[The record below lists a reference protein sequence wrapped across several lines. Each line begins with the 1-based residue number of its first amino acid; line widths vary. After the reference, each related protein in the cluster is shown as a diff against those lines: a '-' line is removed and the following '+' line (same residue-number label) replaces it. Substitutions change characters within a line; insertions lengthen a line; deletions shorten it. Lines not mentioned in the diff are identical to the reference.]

1 MSSRTI
7 TMQEALELREAYQ
20 NATTCTKCEWKR
32 MRSQPLLGVALKEKG
47 CRHCM
52 GPFFSRTRA
61 TKFNME
67 LLESYLAEGDLEG
80 LEDIFWYAFEDRLP
94 ATQTTREKGPLIVRS
109 PGRVPILPIKETV
122 QEPKPKKGFKKVKKD
137 C

>member
-1 MSSRTI
+1 
-7 TMQEALELREAYQ
+7 MQKALELREAFQ

-52 GPFFSRTRA
+52 GPFFDRARLTRHSL
-61 TKFNME
+61 E
-67 LLESYLAEGDLEG
+67 LLERCLADGDLKG
-80 LEDIFWYAFEDRLP
+80 LEHFRHAFEDRLP

>member
-7 TMQEALELREAYQ
+7 TAEKALELHQAMQ
-20 NATTCTKCEWKR
+20 CAITCTKCEWKG
-32 MRSQPLLGVALKEKG
+32 PKGKKEPQGTKG

-52 GPFFSRTRA
+52 GPFFSRTSLTRH
-61 TKFNME
+61 NME

-80 LEDIFWYAFEDRLP
+80 LEHTLWYAFEDGLA
-94 ATQTTREKGPLIVRS
+94 ATQTTWEKGPLIVRS
-109 PGRVPILPIKETV
+109 PARVPILPIKETV
-122 QEPKPKKGFKKVKKD
+122 QEPKPKMGFKKVKKD

>member
-1 MSSRTI
+1 MSSRTVSV
-7 TMQEALELREAYQ
+7 EKALELREALLK
-20 NATTCTKCEWKR
+20 ATTCTKCEWKR
-32 MRSQPLLGVALKEKG
+32 MRSQPLLGVALSSKG

-61 TKFNME
+61 TTFNME

>member
-1 MSSRTI
+1 MRLRAQSASGSACARSHCWGSLL
-7 TMQEALELREAYQ
+7 ALRAV
-20 NATTCTKCEWKR
+20 ATVWA
-32 MRSQPLLGVALKEKG
+32 RSFPERALPG
-47 CRHCM
+47 
-52 GPFFSRTRA
+52 T
-61 TKFNME
+61 TW
-67 LLESYLAEGDLEG
+67 SYWSLEG
-80 LEDIFWYAFEDRLP
+80 LEHTLWYAFEDGLP

>member
-1 MSSRTI
+1 
-7 TMQEALELREAYQ
+7 
-20 NATTCTKCEWKR
+20 
-32 MRSQPLLGVALKEKG
+32 
-47 CRHCM
+47 M

-67 LLESYLAEGDLEG
+67 LLESYLADGDLKG
-80 LEDIFWYAFEDRLP
+80 LEHFRHAFEDRLP

>member
-7 TMQEALELREAYQ
+7 TLQKALELREAYQ

-32 MRSQPLLGVALKEKG
+32 MRSQPLLGVALSSKG

-52 GPFFSRTRA
+52 GPFFSRTSLTRH
-61 TKFNME
+61 NME

-94 ATQTTREKGPLIVRS
+94 ATQTTREKGSLIVRS

>member
-1 MSSRTI
+1 MSSRTVSV
-7 TMQEALELREAYQ
+7 QKALELHEALLK
-20 NATTCTKCEWKR
+20 ATTCTKCEWKR
-32 MRSQPLLGVALKEKG
+32 MRPQPLLGFAFKEKG

-61 TKFNME
+61 TTFNME

>member
-1 MSSRTI
+1 
-7 TMQEALELREAYQ
+7 MQEALELREAYQ

-32 MRSQPLLGVALKEKG
+32 MRSQPLLGVALSSKG

-52 GPFFSRTRA
+52 GPFFSRTSLTRH
-61 TKFNME
+61 NME

-80 LEDIFWYAFEDRLP
+80 LGDILWYAFEDRLP